1 MGKFYQTFKEELT
14 IATQVHPKDQRG
26 GTLPNSVCKTSIILK
41 TRPEKD
47 TTRKENY
54 RLVSLMNT
62 DAKVLNKILANWLD
76 KIQYP
81 FIITLNKL
89 GIEGTYL
96 NIIMAIHDKST
107 ANIILINGE
116 MLKVSALRSWA
127 RWGCPLSLLL
137 FNIVLEV
144 IARRN
149 QARKRNKGISI
160 RKEEVKLS
168 LCADDIIGRKAWRLD
183 PKCC

>member
-62 DAKVLNKILANWLD
+62 DAKVLNKILAN
-76 KIQYP
+76 
-81 FIITLNKL
+81 
-89 GIEGTYL
+89 
-96 NIIMAIHDKST
+96 
-107 ANIILINGE
+107 
-116 MLKVSALRSWA
+116 
-127 RWGCPLSLLL
+127 
-137 FNIVLEV
+137 
-144 IARRN
+144 
-149 QARKRNKGISI
+149 
-160 RKEEVKLS
+160 
-168 LCADDIIGRKAWRLD
+168 
-183 PKCC
+183 